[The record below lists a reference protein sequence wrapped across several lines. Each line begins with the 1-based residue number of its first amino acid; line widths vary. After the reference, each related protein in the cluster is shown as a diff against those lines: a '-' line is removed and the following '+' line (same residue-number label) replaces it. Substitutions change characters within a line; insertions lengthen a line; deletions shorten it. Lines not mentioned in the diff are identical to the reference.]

1 MRPCTRRIASAEEVI
16 KATSL
21 NDLLGEHAPWC
32 MTAPD
37 ALPVHTKP
45 LDSRSGSW
53 TRLREPFLLEARLAT
68 RIELDHLGRARSLE
82 VGRRNPNDVQVHSS
96 LLSLCEG
103 RLTGALAQ
111 RAPEAKSEMSCGVA
125 VSKPTT
131 SSIPGSFG
139 SAIEKP
145 FETIPTTTSRASIP
159 DAWR

>member
-1 MRPCTRRIASAEEVI
+1 VI
-16 KATSL
+16 LAGGSPFVSS
-21 NDLLGEHAPWC
+21 G
-32 MTAPD
+32 
-37 ALPVHTKP
+37 
-45 LDSRSGSW
+45 RSG
-53 TRLREPFLLEARLAT
+53 TRPLEPFLVEARLAT
-68 RIELDHLGRARSLE
+68 RLELDHLGRARRLE
-82 VGRRNPNDVQVHSS
+82 VWRRNPNDVQVHSS

-139 SAIEKP
+139 SAIENP